1 MSTQKNVEV
10 EVRGPLSSQQRDEL
24 VAYFSKHGEQKETK
38 DRVLIDYSERLEDGK
53 ERQKDIRIRATNG
66 IPEII
71 LKLGNWG
78 GSEARKELSVT
89 TAPGTFDTLSAIFA
103 ALGYER
109 GVLCVRRTE
118 VFMYRDIEFALVEVP
133 GHSFHFE
140 AEKMAF
146 EGEDADKLLNEIS
159 AVCEELGLT
168 LYDKD
173 EFFEYVQ
180 LLNREA
186 NEEFVFDPGNESY
199 FKDRFGI

>member
-1 MSTQKNVEV
+1 
-10 EVRGPLSSQQRDEL
+10 
-24 VAYFSKHGEQKETK
+24 
-38 DRVLIDYSERLEDGK
+38 
-53 ERQKDIRIRATNG
+53 
-66 IPEII
+66 
-71 LKLGNWG
+71 
-78 GSEARKELSVT
+78 
-89 TAPGTFDTLSAIFA
+89 
-103 ALGYER
+103 
-109 GVLCVRRTE
+109 
-118 VFMYRDIEFALVEVP
+118 
-133 GHSFHFE
+133 
-140 AEKMAF
+140 MAF